1 MDKKIKI
8 FNYPKITKEFKFE
21 AAHRLYD
28 LNYGSPCSSNHG
40 HSYKV
45 KVTLTVKNL
54 NQNDMI
60 IDFSELKMFQKW
72 LDDNFDHATIISEND
87 DKYLEAIKMLDNKYV
102 IMKYDKTTAENMAE
116 YFNQILIDM
125 FHDRVDTLISSE
137 VEVFETAKNS
147 ATSLMIIEQSVE
159 EKK

>member
-1 MDKKIKI
+1 MNKEIKI
-8 FNYPKITKEFKFE
+8 FNYHKITKEFKFE

-28 LNYGSPCSSNHG
+28 LDYKSPCSNNHG

-45 KVTLTVKNL
+45 KVTFTVKKL

-72 LDDNFDHATIISEND
+72 LDNNFDHATIISEND
-87 DKYLEAIKMLDNKYV
+87 KKYLEAIKLLGDKYV

-125 FHDRVDTLISSE
+125 FFDKIDGIISCN
-137 VEVFETAKNS
+137 VKVFETAKNC
-147 ATSLMIIEQSVE
+147 ATSLIVIEQPK
-159 EKK
+159 EKE